1 MFADCYHPVVNGVVT
16 SIDIL
21 RARLVSLGHEVTLFV
36 PAVPGRVADDA
47 QVHRFYSFVVP
58 IHKESRFAL
67 PAPPASVIGLRSWR
81 PDIIHIHT
89 PFSLGSFGLY
99 ASRHHRVPFVFT
111 HHTLFEEY
119 VHYVPI
125 LSQRFL
131 RSVAVGLCRFYCNRS
146 SGVIAPSDE
155 VRTRLLE
162 QGVTQGVEVIPTGI
176 DVEIFEKGDPARV
189 RTELGLPPEA
199 PVAVFAGRMGKEKSI
214 DFVIDAF
221 ERVAQNLPDARLLL
235 LGGGPEQ
242 SALQQRTRALG
253 LGERAIFTGYVPR
266 VRLVDYLQTARVF
279 VFASTTETQGLVS
292 LEAQAAGI
300 PVVAV
305 RASGS
310 NEAVRDQQTGFLV
323 ERDLGCFADATL
335 RLLTD
340 DDLQARMAAQAR
352 TWAHACSSR
361 SMADRTLALYR
372 AAASN
377 MGRWPAS

>member
-21 RARLVSLGHEVTLFV
+21 RAKLVSLGHEVTLFV
-36 PAVPGRVADDA
+36 PAVPGRVTDDA
-47 QVHRFYSFVVP
+47 DVHRFYSFAVP

-67 PAPPASVIGLRSWR
+67 PAPLRTVGHLHAGR

-89 PFSLGSFGLY
+89 PFSLGWFGLY
-99 ASRHHRVPFVFT
+99 ASRRQRVPFVFT

-119 VHYVPI
+119 VHYVP
-125 LSQRFL
+125 LVSKRFL
-131 RSVAVGLCRFYCNRS
+131 RNVAVGLCRFYCNRS

-155 VRTRLLE
+155 VKARLLE
-162 QGVTQGVEVIPTGI
+162 QGVRQAIEVIPTGI
-176 DVEIFEKGDPARV
+176 DVEIFERGDPARV
-189 RTELGLPPEA
+189 RAELGLHDDQ
-199 PVAVFAGRMGKEKSI
+199 PVAAFAGRMGKEKSI
-214 DFVIDAF
+214 DFLLDAF
-221 ERVAQNLPDARLLL
+221 DRVVRALPDARLLL

-242 SALQQRTRALG
+242 DALERRARALG

-266 VRLVDYLQTARVF
+266 ARLVDYLQAARVF
-279 VFASTTETQGLVS
+279 VFASATETQGLVS

-310 NEAVRDQQTGFLV
+310 NEAVHDQQTGFLV
-323 ERDLGCFADATL
+323 ERNLDVFADATL

-340 DDLQARMAAQAR
+340 DALQTRMATAAR
-352 TWAHACSSR
+352 TWAHACSSQ

-372 AAASN
+372 AAASAMN
-377 MGRWPAS
+377 RPRRS

>member
-1 MFADCYHPVVNGVVT
+1 MFADCFHPVVNGVVT

-21 RARLVSLGHEVTLFV
+21 RAKMVSLGHTVTLFV
-36 PAVPGRVADDA
+36 PTAPGRITDDPD
-47 QVHRFYSFVVP
+47 VHRFWSFAAPV
-58 IHKESRFAL
+58 HKESRFAL
-67 PAPPASVIGLRSWR
+67 PLPLSSLGRVRAWR

-89 PFSLGSFGLY
+89 PFSLGMLGTY
-99 ASRHHRVPFVFT
+99 ASCHHQVPYVFT

-119 VHYVPI
+119 VHYVP
-125 LSQRFL
+125 LVSQRYL
-131 RSVAVGLCRFYCNRS
+131 RGLAVGLCRGYCNRS

-155 VRTRLLE
+155 VKSRLLE
-162 QGVTQGVEVIPTGI
+162 QGVTQAIEVIPTGI
-176 DVEIFEKGDPARV
+176 DVEVFELGDPARV
-189 RTELGLPPEA
+189 RAELGLRDDQ
-199 PVAVFAGRMGKEKSI
+199 PVAIFAGRMGKEKSI
-214 DFVIDAF
+214 DFLLEAF
-221 ERVAQNLPDARLLL
+221 ERVARNLPDARLLL

-242 SALQQRTRALG
+242 DALERRARALG

-266 VRLVDYLQTARVF
+266 ARMVDYLQAARVF
-279 VFASTTETQGLVS
+279 VFASATETQGLVS

-323 ERDLGCFADATL
+323 ERDLDVFADATL

-340 DDLQARMAAQAR
+340 DALQTRMATAAR
-352 TWAHACSSR
+352 TWAHACSSQ

-372 AAASN
+372 AAA
-377 MGRWPAS
+377 ASKNRSSIH